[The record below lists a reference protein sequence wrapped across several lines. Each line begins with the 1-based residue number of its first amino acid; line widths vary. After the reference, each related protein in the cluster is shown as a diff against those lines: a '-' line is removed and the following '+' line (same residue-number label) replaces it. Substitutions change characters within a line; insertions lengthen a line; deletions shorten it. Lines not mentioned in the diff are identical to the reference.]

1 MTDLVFTVSIGGS
14 TIPFTKFNMVGG
26 AYGSVGHVTI
36 TTSFSAL
43 SDIKVDL
50 FTLTSGS
57 PGFIEV
63 DISVNSTQVI
73 APAGSDLARQLDSN
87 PNEFTY
93 QGVTY
98 GPVMGGAPAAGTI
111 IAKAG
116 SPLAAQL
123 DSNPNE
129 FTVGNITY
137 GKVIGSQ
144 NQIKRPSTS
153 GLTRIFGG
161 EYLRTEFDLD
171 TDTVTIHARDWAGVL
186 VDQKRILTKI
196 GKAVEQV
203 IAPLAP
209 GRVTVAGISNEN
221 QKVGNIINSIA
232 AEFGFT
238 PVLNLSSS
246 GRNPTVGTLYG
257 SADQSFI
264 TIPQSL
270 WTIVNQLAR
279 DTGYICYVTP
289 KKELVFGEPG
299 AGLDTLQLVWNKA
312 PEKGQLPCRH
322 TRIEHHPRRNS
333 TFRVL
338 VISYDPTL
346 AQATLGRAT
355 YIGAAYAGQRG
366 LTAGLSTGQ
375 DAIKAD
381 KSILA
386 LQKDGVNLGTAQ
398 IPLYTF
404 NLDGLS
410 ADQATLKAQS
420 IATDIS
426 KRELILSTT
435 IDGLPNV
442 LPTQMIRL
450 SGDIPTEFS
459 EPTFYVSGYDQTFS
473 LPMAGSHHAEGGW
486 VTRVVALNIPTEGLA
501 KGSEG

>member
-1 MTDLVFTVSIGGS
+1 MTDLVFTVSVGGS

-43 SDIKVDL
+43 NDIKVDL

-57 PGFIEV
+57 PGFVEV
-63 DISVNSTQVI
+63 DIAVQQTPQQQSQ
-73 APAGSDLARQLDSN
+73 
-87 PNEFTY
+87 
-93 QGVTY
+93 Y
-98 GPVMGGAPAAGTI
+98 GGYGGGGAAP
-111 IAKAG
+111 
-116 SPLAAQL
+116 SPP
-123 DSNPNE
+123 S
-129 FTVGNITY
+129 
-137 GKVIGSQ
+137 SQ
-144 NQIKRPSTS
+144 S
-153 GLTRIFGG
+153 TRIFGG
-161 EYLRTEFDLD
+161 EYLRTDFDLD
-171 TDTVTIHARDWAGVL
+171 ADTVTIHARDWAGVL

-196 GKAVEQV
+196 GKAIEQV
-203 IAPLAP
+203 LAPLAP

-221 QKVGNIINSIA
+221 QKVGNIINSIC

-264 TIPQSL
+264 TVPQSL

-279 DTGYICYVTP
+279 DTGYDVYVTP

-312 PEKGQLPCRH
+312 PEQGQLPCRN

-355 YIGAAYAGQRG
+355 YIGPSYAGQHG
-366 LTAGLSTGQ
+366 LTAGLNTGQ
-375 DAIKAD
+375 SAITAD
-381 KSILA
+381 KNILA
-386 LQKDGVNLGTAQ
+386 LQQGGANIGSSQ

-410 ADQATLKAQS
+410 SDQATLKAQS

-426 KRELILSTT
+426 KRELILSAT
-435 IDGLPNV
+435 IDGLPSV

-450 SGDIPTEFS
+450 SGDMPTEFS
-459 EPTFYVSGYDQTFS
+459 EPIFYVSGYDQTFTMPS
-473 LPMAGSHHAEGGW
+473 AGSHQAEGGW
-486 VTRVVALNIPTEGLA
+486 TTRITALNIPTEGLA
-501 KGSEG
+501 KGAEG